1 MWAAFPILQ
10 IVRILCGDPELARVV
25 VNAGD
30 EEGWTPLHS
39 AVSSGHIPAVEVLL
53 EVGKQFIIIF
63 L

>member
-1 MWAAFPILQ
+1 M
-10 IVRILCGDPELARVV
+10 RILCGDPELARVV